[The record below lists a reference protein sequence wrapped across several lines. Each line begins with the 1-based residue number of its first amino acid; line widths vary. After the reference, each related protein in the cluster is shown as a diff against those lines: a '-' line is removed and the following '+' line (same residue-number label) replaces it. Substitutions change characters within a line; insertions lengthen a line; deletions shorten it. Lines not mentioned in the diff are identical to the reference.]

1 MLTLFVGRSPEHQ
14 DTRTESDSEMRNIHE
29 RLFLQ
34 NLWADADVDFEAVIF
49 GLPGSLSVA
58 LKPMEGTVPAGG
70 RLELQ
75 VYAKRAQ
82 DDFLGKEG
90 SPRHATI
97 MVRDKSRGSAP
108 PAAVSLAVSFSKSMS
123 RNEPIPREHSGSN
136 DEVGH
141 SISADSVRLLA
152 VWENDAS
159 FSLGI

>member
-49 GLPGSLSVA
+49 GLPGSLSVV

-75 VYAKRAQ
+75 VSSLYGNAGLTKRW
-82 DDFLGKEG
+82 FV
-90 SPRHATI
+90 STCRSVWPRL
-97 MVRDKSRGSAP
+97 S
-108 PAAVSLAVSFSKSMS
+108 
-123 RNEPIPREHSGSN
+123 
-136 DEVGH
+136 
-141 SISADSVRLLA
+141 
-152 VWENDAS
+152 
-159 FSLGI
+159 